1 MQHMES
7 VQIVKE
13 QLKLKGKEIKQY
25 EREKALL
32 TEKINNILQL
42 NQQKINEFKLVIA
55 QKDEE
60 IKQTKDELWAVKAA
74 KHVAIEHLKEEEKPE
89 GAGEQG
95 EQKDQAPADPK
106 LLEEIERLRERDKE
120 LKSVL
125 ETRREELQHQKT
137 DLEKLTREKT
147 VLLKELKRMRESTEE
162 SAKQKGVIEE
172 LKLQLKQVSGRSSGS
187 TANMELLIRE
197 KDEMIASYEKMIYGN
212 VAPGQEGMLPAEIIV
227 ELKEELETLEEERK
241 TMIVEL
247 EQLKEANSELE
258 MKLSFGEKGGS
269 KSAAEAGAGGAW
281 KLAESSTVSATEF
294 HMGLEKFLISYADLI
309 TLLLVMFIFL
319 YSISKIDDTKL
330 AEAFGKSPTEMTT
343 VMRLTPAELRM
354 LDRVRELVKDNV
366 DPESLVR
373 SDIRTIL
380 IRLNTSDLFAPGNA
394 NFIEDADKIILSSI
408 KEEMKEGVKQV
419 MVDGHTD
426 NVPMKSEYFPSNW
439 ELSAARASRVA
450 RFIMESLRFP
460 PDRIVVAGYGEYRP
474 LEPNNTDEH
483 RAMNRRVEIKIL
495 KDKEVVKE
503 EKTKEG
509 ATTKTKEGTKT
520 NETAT
525 PPPQTPP
532 PLQGQT
538 PKQ

>member
-13 QLKLKGKEIKQY
+13 QLKLKGKEIKKY

-95 EQKDQAPADPK
+95 EQKEQAPADPK
-106 LLEEIERLRERDKE
+106 LLEEIERLRGRDKE
-120 LKSVL
+120 LKSIL

-269 KSAAEAGAGGAW
+269 KSAAEAGAGAW

-408 KEEMKEGVKQV
+408 QEEMKEGVKQV

-509 ATTKTKEGTKT
+509 ATTKPKEGTKT

-532 PLQGQT
+532 PPQGQT

>member
-13 QLKLKGKEIKQY
+13 QLKLKGNEIKKH
-25 EREKALL
+25 ERDKAML
-32 TEKINNILQL
+32 TEKINSILQL

-60 IKQTKDELWAVKAA
+60 IKQTKDELWAVKAS
-74 KHVAIEHLKEEEKPE
+74 KHVVHEQRETPNATEENKEP
-89 GAGEQG
+89 GQ
-95 EQKDQAPADPK
+95 ADPK
-106 LLEEIERLRERDKE
+106 LLEEVERLREKDKE
-120 LKSVL
+120 LKTVL
-125 ETRREELQHQKT
+125 EARREELQTQKT
-137 DLEKLTREKT
+137 ELEKLTREKT
-147 VLLKELKRMRESTEE
+147 VLLKELKRMREHSEE
-162 SAKQKGVIEE
+162 SAKQKDLIEDM
-172 LKLQLKQVSGRSSGS
+172 KLQLKQLSGRSSGS
-187 TANMELLIRE
+187 TANMEQLIRE
-197 KDEMIASYEKMIYGN
+197 KDEMIASYEKMLYGN

-241 TMIVEL
+241 TMIIEL
-247 EQLKEANSELE
+247 EELKETNDELE

-269 KSAAEAGAGGAW
+269 KTAEGGAGY
-281 KLAESSTVSATEF
+281 KVSESSTVEAAEF

-373 SDIRTIL
+373 SDVRTIL
-380 IRLNTSDLFAPGNA
+380 VRLDTSDLFAPGNA
-394 NFIEDADKIILSSI
+394 NFIEDADKVILDAI

-450 RFIMESLRFP
+450 RFIMESMRFP

-474 LEPNNTDEH
+474 LEPNNSDEH
-483 RAMNRRVEIKIL
+483 RAMNRRVEIKSL

-503 EKTKEG
+503 EKMKEG
-509 ATTKTKEGTKT
+509 VATKTKETEAQTKK
-520 NETAT
+520 T
-525 PPPQTPP
+525 PPQE
-532 PLQGQT
+532 QT
-538 PKQ
+538 PKKPAAAKTS

>member
-13 QLKLKGKEIKQY
+13 QLKLKGKEIKKY

-269 KSAAEAGAGGAW
+269 KSAAEAGAGAW

-520 NETAT
+520 NETA

-532 PLQGQT
+532 PPQGQM

>member
-13 QLKLKGKEIKQY
+13 QLKLKGKEIKKY

-95 EQKDQAPADPK
+95 EQKDQTPADPK

-120 LKSVL
+120 LKSTL

-147 VLLKELKRMRESTEE
+147 VLLKELKRMRENTEE

-241 TMIVEL
+241 SMIVEL

-269 KSAAEAGAGGAW
+269 KSAAEAGAGAW

-509 ATTKTKEGTKT
+509 ATTKPKEGTKT

-532 PLQGQT
+532 PPQGQT

>member
-89 GAGEQG
+89 GAGEQ
-95 EQKDQAPADPK
+95 KDQALADPK
-106 LLEEIERLRERDKE
+106 LREEIGRLRERDNE
-120 LKSVL
+120 LKSIL
-125 ETRREELQHQKT
+125 ETRKEELQHQKT

-281 KLAESSTVSATEF
+281 KLAESSTISATEF

-503 EKTKEG
+503 EKTKES
-509 ATTKTKEGTKT
+509 ATTKPKEGTKT